1 MSKVNFLVSVC
12 IPTYNG
18 AKYLAAALESVEQQ
32 TYKKIEIIVSDDDS
46 KDETLQILNSFA
58 QKTKFP
64 FKVFK
69 HIPSGIGANWN
80 NTIKHAKG
88 EYIKLI
94 FQDDLLYSTCIE
106 EMVAVLDTEKKVGL
120 VAAKRSIIIEG
131 EETQEIKEWI
141 KNYGDL
147 QTSLEVS
154 SENRYMLDQTFFK
167 QFHFGLQPVNKIAE
181 PSGILFRKS
190 LVKEIGDFRE
200 DLIQILDVEFYN
212 RALKKTKIVILNKSL
227 FAFRLHQDQAS
238 VVNIGKDEKDIYIYK
253 RILFKHF
260 FWLLNSENKQQL
272 LDMFNPFFG
281 RGFRKMRKF

>member
-1 MSKVNFLVSVC
+1 MNHQNHLVSVC

-18 AKYLAAALESVEQQ
+18 EKYLAAALDSVEQQ
-32 TYKKIEIIVSDDDS
+32 TYKNIEILVSDDDS
-46 KDETLQILNSFA
+46 KDETLQILNTFA

-64 FKVFK
+64 FKVFE

-88 EYIKLI
+88 EYIKFL
-94 FQDDLLYSTCIE
+94 FQDDLLYYTCIE
-106 EMVAVLDTEKKVGL
+106 EMVAVLDTEKKAGL

-147 QTSLEVS
+147 QTFLEVS
-154 SENRYMLDQTFFK
+154 SVNRNMLDQTFFK
-167 QFHFGLQPVNKIAE
+167 QAHFDLQPVNKIAE

-190 LVKEIGDFRE
+190 LIQQIGGFRE
-200 DLIQILDVEFYN
+200 DMIQILDVEFYN
-212 RALKKTKIVILNKSL
+212 RILTESKIVILNKSL
-227 FAFRLHQDQAS
+227 FAFRLHQEQAS

-281 RGFRKMRKF
+281 RVFRKIRKF